1 MKIVAIEKVAGA
13 RERVRLRLD
22 SGEAVELAAEVVYRA
37 GFRDGEEVASCVLE
51 EALLQDLAWRAR
63 EAGLRLLAHRP
74 RTVSELRLRLARK
87 GFPPEVVERCLE
99 ELAGKGL
106 LDDGAF
112 AEMFAR
118 DRVRLQPRGRRRV
131 LGELRAKGVQAET
144 ADAALDQVFAEEE
157 VDELSLARQAAR
169 RWRRRSGEDPRRA
182 RQRFMAF
189 LARRGFPSEVARR
202 VAEEVLGSEEA
213 ADW

>member
-1 MKIVAIEKVAGA
+1 MKIVAIEKVPRA

-22 SGEAVELAAEVVYRA
+22 SGEVVELAAEWVYRA
-37 GFRDGEEVASCVLE
+37 GLRAGKEVAASLLE
-51 EALLQDLAWRAR
+51 EAQRRDLEWRAR
-63 EAGLRLLAHRP
+63 DASLRLLARRP
-74 RTVSELRLRLARK
+74 RTVSELRQRLSRK
-87 GFPPEVVERCLE
+87 GFPSGVVERCLE

-118 DRVRLQPRGRRRV
+118 DRVRLRPRGRRQV
-131 LGELRAKGVQAET
+131 LGELRAKGVEAET
-144 ADAALDQVFAEEE
+144 ASAALEQVFAEEE

-169 RWRRRSGEDPRRA
+169 RWRRRSGEDPLRA
-182 RQRFMAF
+182 RQRLMAF

-202 VAEEVLGSEEA
+202 VAEEVLGPEEA
-213 ADW
+213 SDW